1 MLGSTA
7 VSEPAPASIPETPP
21 LVVQGLC
28 CVRGDREL
36 FAELDLAIAPGEV
49 LQIEGDNGT
58 GKTTLLRA
66 VCGLAPIEEGRVLW
80 HGLDVMEAAD
90 EFLGALTYI
99 GHTAGVKRD
108 LTPIENLDTAIALTR
123 AAPAV
128 DPESAL
134 ARLGLLAL
142 EHTPLRQLSAGQGR
156 RVALARLLVIP
167 TTLWVLDEPFTALDA
182 TGKSL
187 VETMITEH
195 CANGGLVL
203 VSTHQPLALDGV
215 RVHHLR
221 LGA

>member
-1 MLGSTA
+1 MLGSIP

-21 LVVQGLC
+21 LEVRNLC

-36 FAELDLAIAPGEV
+36 FSELDLAIAPGEV

-80 HGLDVMEAAD
+80 RGLDVLEAAD

-99 GHTAGVKRD
+99 GHTPGVKRD
-108 LTPIENLDTAIALTR
+108 LSPLENIETAIALTR
-123 AAPAV
+123 AEPAAAPEA
-128 DPESAL
+128 AL
-134 ARLGLLAL
+134 GRLGLRGL
-142 EHTPLRQLSAGQGR
+142 EDTPLRQLSAGQGR

-182 TGKSL
+182 SGKSL
-187 VETMITEH
+187 VETMIAEH
-195 CANGGLVL
+195 CGSGGLVL

-221 LGA
+221 LGG